1 MSICSKAKRYEKVDK
16 LYKLLGV
23 SNDIKGMK
31 DYLSVIK
38 KYNPAL
44 IRNASDSIYG
54 IDNLSEEDTFNLFY
68 DVLDEVLYELGF
80 TGVE

>member
-31 DYLSVIK
+31 DYLSIIK

>member
-1 MSICSKAKRYEKVDK
+1 MSICSKAKRYGKVDK